1 MKTAFRPELGQ
12 RLLGGLSGSLRSR
25 KRGRQL
31 LWVAVF
37 LLPGLLV
44 FGLFLFYP
52 TVQTLYEGFMSVKIY
67 GRSITYHWVGLK
79 HFVEAFNDPVFLT
92 AVRNTLIWGA
102 WGLVDIPLAIA
113 LAAIIAFRFPGHRFY
128 RVLWFLPI
136 LVSSVLVAL
145 TWDWLLNLNGPVN
158 AILHALHLSAL
169 VHDWMGHPATA
180 IISLLIMSTWQS
192 AGFYMIIVLAA
203 FESIP
208 RELYDAARLDGANS
222 WQVLSRVL
230 IPLSKPALVTAA
242 IISFTYKMKMF
253 DLVWL
258 ATQGGP
264 YDSTH
269 TVSTYIIYRS
279 FYYVQGN
286 FSVGYPAAMSAIWFV
301 VMALGIWLITR
312 AFRARQSYQF

>member
-1 MKTAFRPELGQ
+1 MKTAFDSSSTDLPTIGRS
-12 RLLGGLSGSLRSR
+12 GLPRSR
-25 KRGRQL
+25 RRGRHR
-31 LWVAVF
+31 LWAAIF
-37 LLPGLLV
+37 LGPGLLV
-44 FGLFLFYP
+44 FLLFLLYP
-52 TVQTLYEGFMSVKIY
+52 TVRTLYEGFMSVKLY
-67 GRSITYHWVGLK
+67 GPSVTYHWVALK
-79 HFVEAFNDPVFLT
+79 HFIDALNDPVFLHS
-92 AVRNTLIWGA
+92 VRNTLIWGA

-113 LAAIIAFRFPGHRFY
+113 LATIIAFRFSGHRFY
-128 RVLWFLPI
+128 RILWFLPI
-136 LVSSVLVAL
+136 LVSSVLVAI

-158 AILHALHLSAL
+158 AILRSLHLGGL

-180 IISLLIMSTWQS
+180 IFSLLIMSTWQS

-208 RELYDAARLDGANS
+208 RELYDAARLDGATS
-222 WQVLSRVL
+222 WQVLWRVL

-301 VMALGIWLITR
+301 VMALGILLITR
-312 AFRARQSYQF
+312 IFRIREVYEF